1 MNQRSCVL
9 VVVPEPAI
17 AAAIAGALRRRGHE
31 VTTAVSAAEALAAED
46 PDVLV
51 CDLALAGGA
60 GLELLDALH
69 RRGARPHT
77 VLVGEASSAEQCRR
91 AIDLGAAELLPAPF
105 RLGDLVRA
113 VEERGPQAAARDA
126 CAQRHRAEYLSDAR
140 AATLAGREISAWAL
154 RCGVGPS
161 ARARLAGAVS
171 EIVDN
176 ASRHGYPR
184 RHGQVRVE
192 AELEGRE
199 IAVEVVDQGTGFEPR
214 LADGDLDCAQSGIAR
229 VASLSESVE
238 FDSRP
243 GQGTRVAMRFTV
255 SRVEFDDEEDAVDL
269 SELDFLTPDVARRVL
284 RAVRR
289 RDTAGVFQLSPA
301 LAVVVGRMLSGPG
314 PARREDEEPRG

>member
-1 MNQRSCVL
+1 MNVRSSVL
-9 VVVPEPAI
+9 VAVPEPAI

-31 VTTAVSAAEALAAED
+31 VRTVASAAEALAAEE

-51 CDLALAGGA
+51 CDLALAGGG
-60 GLELLDALH
+60 GLDLLDALH

-77 VLVGEASSAEQCRR
+77 VLVGDAASAEQCRR
-91 AIDLGAAELLPAPF
+91 ALDLGAAELLPSPF

-113 VEERGPQAAARDA
+113 VEERGPQEAARSTSL
-126 CAQRHRAEYLSDAR
+126 QRHRAEYLSDAR
-140 AATLAGREISAWAL
+140 AATLAGREVCAWAL

-176 ASRHGYPR
+176 SARHAYPG

-192 AELEGRE
+192 AELDGRE
-199 IAVEVVDQGTGFEPR
+199 ISVEVTDRGVGFEPR
-214 LADGDLDCAQSGIAR
+214 VADGDFDCARSGIAR
-229 VASLSESVE
+229 VAALSESVE
-238 FDSRP
+238 IDSRP
-243 GQGTRVAMRFTV
+243 GVGTRVALRFSV
-255 SRVEFDDEEDAVDL
+255 SRVEFDDEEESIDL
-269 SELDFLTPDVARRVL
+269 SELDFLTPDVARRVV

-289 RDTAGVFQLSPA
+289 RDAGGVFQLSPA

-314 PARREDEEPRG
+314 PSRGESEPRG